1 MKVLYINAET
11 PWGRGE
17 PFVLEELLEINKY
30 KDVHLTVIPRTPP
43 REFFHTEGIDILQ
56 KAIWLP
62 LFSLRFL
69 PLVIK
74 SLFCNKF
81 WSILKRILFKS
92 RTFLMSIK
100 NLVVVPKAVYVANYV
115 TKHNINHIH
124 VHWGSTTA
132 TMGYVVAELTGIPW
146 SFTLHRWDIT
156 EDNLLKQKTDSAQFV
171 RCISAIGRNE
181 LLSIVGDEYMGKIH
195 VIHMG
200 VNVSSEVSYLQD
212 INQGEFTIVCP
223 ANIIPVKGHEYL
235 IKACD
240 IIRKR
245 DADFLCLIIGDGML
259 EDKLKTE
266 VDNMALGD
274 YIHFTGRMPHH
285 ELMDMYQQGNVD
297 VVVLPSI
304 NTDDGEHEGIPV
316 ALMEAM
322 VYGIP
327 VISTK
332 TGGIPELLD
341 NGAGILVHEKS
352 AKELADAI
360 EILVND
366 PLLKRQIG
374 VQGRFRVERDFNLEQ
389 NTNNLLKLMK
399 KQVEK

>member
-1 MKVLYINAET
+1 
-11 PWGRGE
+11 
-17 PFVLEELLEINKY
+17 
-30 KDVHLTVIPRTPP
+30 
-43 REFFHTEGIDILQ
+43 
-56 KAIWLP
+56 
-62 LFSLRFL
+62 
-69 PLVIK
+69 
-74 SLFCNKF
+74 
-81 WSILKRILFKS
+81 
-92 RTFLMSIK
+92 
-100 NLVVVPKAVYVANYV
+100 
-115 TKHNINHIH
+115 
-124 VHWGSTTA
+124 
-132 TMGYVVAELTGIPW
+132 
-146 SFTLHRWDIT
+146 
-156 EDNLLKQKTDSAQFV
+156 
-171 RCISAIGRNE
+171 
-181 LLSIVGDEYMGKIH
+181 
-195 VIHMG
+195 MG

-360 EILVND
+360 EILIND

>member
-1 MKVLYINAET
+1 MKVLYITAET

-17 PFVLEELLEINKY
+17 TFVLEELLELNKY
-30 KDVHLTVIPRTPP
+30 KDIDLVVIPRTPP

-62 LFSLRFL
+62 LFSMRFL
-69 PLVIK
+69 PPVMKNI
-74 SLFCNKF
+74 FCNKF
-81 WSILKRILFKS
+81 WRVLKQILFES
-92 RTFLMSIK
+92 RTFLMIIK
-100 NLVVVPKAVYVANYV
+100 NLAVVPKAVYVANYV
-115 TKHNINHIH
+115 TKHDINHIH

-132 TMGYVVAELTGIPW
+132 TMGYVVAELTGVPW

-156 EDNLLKQKTDSAQFV
+156 EDNLLKQKVDSAQFA
-171 RCISAIGRNE
+171 RCISAIGHDE
-181 LLSIVGDEYMGKIH
+181 LLSIVGDKYKGKVY

-200 VNVSSEVSYLQD
+200 VNISSEASYLED
-212 INQGEFTIVCP
+212 VNQEKFTIACP
-223 ANIIPVKGHEYL
+223 ANIIPVKGHQYL
-235 IKACD
+235 IKACS
-240 IIRKR
+240 ILRNQG
-245 DADFLCLIIGDGML
+245 AEFHCLIIGDGML

-266 VDNMALGD
+266 VDNMDLGD

-285 ELMDMYQQGNVD
+285 DLMNMYQQGNVD

-322 VYGIP
+322 IYGIP

-341 NGAGILVHEKS
+341 NGAGILVHEKN

-360 EILVND
+360 ETLIND
-366 PLLKRQIG
+366 SLLKRQIG
-374 VQGRFRVERDFNLEQ
+374 LQGKLRVEQDFNLKQ
-389 NTNNLLKLMK
+389 NTNSLLKHME
-399 KQVEK
+399 KQVDK